1 MPFSPSV
8 PTLLW
13 AGFLLGC
20 AFGAAARAGRFCL
33 QRGLREAAAGG
44 PAPALRAFALALAVA
59 LVVSQAL
66 AWSGLVA
73 LDSAQVARA
82 RFSWVAV
89 LVGGVLF
96 GAGMALA
103 RACGA
108 RSLVLLAGGNL
119 RALVTLLCLGLAAQA
134 TLTGVLAPVRQWLQ
148 GWGGLTLAHATL
160 PQQLRAWGLSDA
172 AAWMA
177 GAALP
182 ALALLAWALRPGRG
196 DDEDPGVSNA
206 VPLLCAAI
214 IGALVAAAW
223 WVTAHLGDPF
233 EPVPLT
239 SLSFVGPVAEGLLFL
254 QLAVG
259 RAASL
264 GPAIVAGTLAGAF
277 AVAQFTRT
285 ARWEGFDTPGQLAA
299 SAGGGLLMGLGGVL
313 AVGCT
318 IGQGLAGLSA
328 LAFASVPA
336 CIGIVAG
343 AWAVLYFQNLFTPS
357 SPGSRSTTRRAP
369 PCNAA
374 TS

>member
-1 MPFSPSV
+1 MPFTPSV
-8 PTLLW
+8 PMLLW

-20 AFGAAARAGRFCL
+20 AFGVAARIGRFCL
-33 QRGLREAAAGG
+33 QRGLRESVAGG

-73 LDSAQVARA
+73 LDGAQVARA

-134 TLTGVLAPVRQWLQ
+134 TLTGVLGPVRQWLQ
-148 GWGGLTLAHATL
+148 GWGAVTLAHATL
-160 PQQLRAWGLSDA
+160 PQQLRTWGLSDA
-172 AAWMA
+172 AATMGCA
-177 GAALP
+177 VLP
-182 ALALLAWALRPGRG
+182 ALALLVYALRPVPG
-196 DDEDPGVSNA
+196 DRASSNA
-206 VPLLCAAI
+206 VPLLCAGV
-214 IGALVAAAW
+214 IGALVAVAW
-223 WVTAHLGDPF
+223 VVTAHLGDPF

-259 RAASL
+259 RDASL

-277 AVAQFTRT
+277 VAALLTRT
-285 ARWEGFDTPGQLAA
+285 ARWEGFDHPRQLAA
-299 SAGGGLLMGLGGVL
+299 SACGGLLMGLGGVL

-318 IGQGLAGLSA
+318 IGQGLAGLST

-343 AWAVLYFQNLFTPS
+343 AWAVLRLEDSFPS
-357 SPGSRSTTRRAP
+357 SVSRSPRSAP

>member
-20 AFGAAARAGRFCL
+20 AFGVSARVGRFCL

-44 PAPALRAFALALAVA
+44 PAPALRAFALALAMA
-59 LVVSQAL
+59 LLVSQAL

-73 LDSAQVARA
+73 LEGAQVARA

-89 LVGGVLF
+89 LTGGVLF

-108 RSLVLLAGGNL
+108 RS
-119 RALVTLLCLGLAAQA
+119 LVTLLCLGLAAQA

-148 GWGGLTLAHATL
+148 AWGGVTLAHATL
-160 PQQLRAWGLSDA
+160 PQQLRTWGLPDA
-172 AAWMA
+172 VA
-177 GAALP
+177 GPGVAALLSLP
-182 ALALLAWALRPGRG
+182 LLAYALRPARDGQEG
-196 DDEDPGVSNA
+196 DSRA
-206 VPLLCAAI
+206 VPLLCAGI

-223 WVTAHLGDPF
+223 VVTAHLGDPF

-239 SLSFVGPVAEGLLFL
+239 SLSYVGPVAEGLLFL

-259 RAASL
+259 RDASL
-264 GPAIVAGTLAGAF
+264 GPAIVAGTLAGACVT
-277 AVAQFTRT
+277 ALLTRT
-285 ARWEGFDTPGQLAA
+285 ARWEGFERPAQLA
-299 SAGGGLLMGLGGVL
+299 SAVFGGLLMGFGGVL

-328 LAFASVPA
+328 LAWASVPA
-336 CIGIVAG
+336 CAGIVAG
-343 AWAVLYFQNLFTPS
+343 AWAVLRLQAPS
-357 SPGSRSTTRRAP
+357 PSVSSGSHSTRRAP
-369 PCNAA
+369 SCNDA